1 MKRMLKRIAT
11 GATLMATLASTS
23 NADAQEYAC
32 DVTGCGYQET
42 CCAPTLTPYILLG
55 TVAIVAIIVL
65 AVSNNH
71 HKNSH
76 CHSH

>member
-1 MKRMLKRIAT
+1 MKAIFKRIAT
-11 GATLMATLASTS
+11 GATLMAMLAST
-23 NADAQEYAC
+23 NNMEAQEFAYP
-32 DVTGCGYQET
+32 VTGCGYQET

-71 HKNSH
+71 HKHS